1 LNTVTAIRVAINQRP
16 GKQRTYRDGHKKIPI
31 RLQALYNTIKTKG
44 SVRMSILDNK
54 KVVIIGDR
62 DGVPGQA
69 IEECVKTS
77 SAEVVFS
84 STECFV

>member
-1 LNTVTAIRVAINQRP
+1 
-16 GKQRTYRDGHKKIPI
+16 
-31 RLQALYNTIKTKG
+31 
-44 SVRMSILDNK
+44 MSILDNK

-69 IEECVKTS
+69 IEECVMTS